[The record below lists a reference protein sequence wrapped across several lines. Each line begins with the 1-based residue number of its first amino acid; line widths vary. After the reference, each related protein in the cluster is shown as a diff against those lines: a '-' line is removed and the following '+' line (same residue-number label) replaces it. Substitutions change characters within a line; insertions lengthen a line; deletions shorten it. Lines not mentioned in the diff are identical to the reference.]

1 MKPRFDTVSFLWL
14 AVVLFVALT
23 IAFLLP
29 ITPQDYWWYLRVGQ
43 DTLASGSVP
52 RLDTFTFTRSGSP
65 VDYQSWG
72 AAVIFFLI
80 HQLGG
85 LSLTVLFRASPPR
98 SNVWAGLADC
108 PPGRGGAAGI
118 CYRTTGRCARPP
130 VITGPC
136 VRSCSPIHFLRWH
149 YFFYT
154 AGRRVI
160 KKSSGH
166 CR

>member
-1 MKPRFDTVSFLWL
+1 MARQCHSEEPMKPRFDTVSFLWL

-80 HQLGG
+80 HRLGG
-85 LSLTVLFRASPPR
+85 FSLTVLFRAILLAVTYGL
-98 SNVWAGLADC
+98 VWMTARQAGVGRLGLAL
-108 PPGRGGAAGI
+108 GRP
-118 CYRTTGRCARPP
+118 TGLVA
-130 VITGPC
+130 
-136 VRSCSPIHFLRWH
+136 H
-149 YFFYT
+149 
-154 AGRRVI
+154 GRRRRD
-160 KKSSGH
+160 GERGPGPGGDPWH
-166 CR
+166 GPQGP